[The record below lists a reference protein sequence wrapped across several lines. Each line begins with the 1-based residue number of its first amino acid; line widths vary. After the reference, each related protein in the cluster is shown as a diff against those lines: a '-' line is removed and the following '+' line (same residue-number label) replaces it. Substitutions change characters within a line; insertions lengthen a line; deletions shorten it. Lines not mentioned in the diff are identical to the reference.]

1 MKEDLSLP
9 KKFEDYVDTR
19 KQGFIRALEYKK
31 NGGKIAGCLCTYTP
45 QEILDAGGI
54 GSVGLCGTSNE
65 TISDAEK
72 VLPKNLCPLI
82 KSTYGFAMTEKCP
95 YTYFSDIIIGET
107 TCDGKKKMYE
117 LLGEIKD
124 VHVMHLPQGKD
135 RPYVHDNWYQ
145 ECQYLKE
152 ILEKKFDIEIKEE
165 NLREAARKRN
175 ELRKLYVEM
184 YQLQKNVP
192 PVMKGTD
199 IMIAMQ
205 KGTFALDVDTQINNI
220 KELLKEAKEN
230 YYEKGERPVSKKD
243 KRILLTGCPSGGLI
257 DKVGIV
263 IEQNGGVIVC
273 KDDCAGERTNTQ
285 MIDENAEDIMRAIS
299 DRYMEI
305 NCSVFTPNDA
315 RIENTLNMVE
325 EYKVD
330 GVIEIVLQAC
340 HTFNVESTKVERAVE
355 NMGVPYMK
363 LETDYS
369 KADSGQVETRIA
381 AFIEM
386 L

>member
-1 MKEDLSLP
+1 MTEMNLP
-9 KKFEDYVDTR
+9 KKFEEFIDTR
-19 KQGFIRALEYKK
+19 KQGFIRAMEYKK

-54 GSVGLCGTSNE
+54 GNVGLCGTSNE
-65 TISDAEK
+65 TIPDAEK

-124 VHVMHLPQGKD
+124 VHIMHLPQGKE
-135 RPYVHDNWYQ
+135 RPYIYDNWYQ
-145 ECQYLKE
+145 ECVYLKE
-152 ILEKKFDIEIKEE
+152 VLEKKFDIEITDEK
-165 NLREAARKRN
+165 LREAAKKRN
-175 ELRKLYVEM
+175 ELRKLYVEL
-184 YQLQKNVP
+184 YQLQQNVP

-205 KGTFALDVDTQINNI
+205 KGTFALDVDTQIENI
-220 KELLKEAKEN
+220 KALIKESKEN
-230 YYEKGERPVSKKD
+230 YFEKGERPVSKKE
-243 KRILLTGCPSGGLI
+243 KRILITGCPSGGLI
-257 DKVGIV
+257 EKVGIV
-263 IEQNGGVIVC
+263 IEENGGVIVC

-315 RIENTLNMVE
+315 RIENTLKMVE
-325 EYKVD
+325 DYKVD

-340 HTFNVESTKVERAVE
+340 HTFNVEAAKMERAVE
-355 NMGVPYMK
+355 DMGVPYMK

-369 KADSGQVETRIA
+369 TADSGQIETRIA

>member
-1 MKEDLSLP
+1 MKDLSLP
-9 KKFEDYVDTR
+9 KKFEEYVDIR
-19 KQGFIRALEYKK
+19 KQGFIRAMDYKK

-65 TISDAEK
+65 TIPDAEK

-135 RPYVHDNWYQ
+135 RPYIYDNWYQ
-145 ECQYLKE
+145 ECVYLKE
-152 ILEKKFDIEIKEE
+152 VLEKKFDIEITEE
-165 NLREAARKRN
+165 KLREAAKKRN

-205 KGTFALDVDTQINNI
+205 KGTFSLDVDTQIENI
-220 KELLKEAKEN
+220 KQLIKESKEN
-230 YYEKGERPVSKKD
+230 YFEKGERPVSKKE
-243 KRILLTGCPSGGLI
+243 KRILITGCPSGGLI
-257 DKVGIV
+257 EKVGIV
-263 IEQNGGVIVC
+263 IEENGGVIVC
-273 KDDCAGERTNTQ
+273 KDDCGGERTNTQ
-285 MIDENAEDIMRAIS
+285 MIDESADDIMRAIS

-330 GVIEIVLQAC
+330 GVIELVLQAC
-340 HTFNVESTKVERAVE
+340 HTFNVEAAKMERAVE
-355 NMGVPYMK
+355 DMGVPYMK

-369 KADSGQVETRIA
+369 KSDSGQIETRIA

>member
-1 MKEDLSLP
+1 MKDLSLP
-9 KKFEDYVDTR
+9 KKFEEYVDIR
-19 KQGFIRALEYKK
+19 KQGFIRAMDYKK

-65 TISDAEK
+65 TIPDAEK

-135 RPYVHDNWYQ
+135 RPYIYDNWYQ
-145 ECQYLKE
+145 ECVYLKE
-152 ILEKKFDIEIKEE
+152 VLEKKFDIEITEE
-165 NLREAARKRN
+165 KLREAAKKRN

-205 KGTFALDVDTQINNI
+205 KGTFSLDVDTQIENI
-220 KELLKEAKEN
+220 KQLIKESKGN
-230 YYEKGERPVSKKD
+230 YFEKGERPVSKKE
-243 KRILLTGCPSGGLI
+243 KRILITGCPSGGLI
-257 DKVGIV
+257 EKVGIV
-263 IEQNGGVIVC
+263 IEENGGVIVC
-273 KDDCAGERTNTQ
+273 KDDCGGERTNTQ
-285 MIDENAEDIMRAIS
+285 MIDENADDIMRAIS

-330 GVIEIVLQAC
+330 GVIELVLQAC
-340 HTFNVESTKVERAVE
+340 HTFNVEAAKMERAVE
-355 NMGVPYMK
+355 DMGVPYMK

-369 KADSGQVETRIA
+369 KSDSGQIETRIA

>member
-1 MKEDLSLP
+1 MKDLSLP
-9 KKFEDYVDTR
+9 KKFEEYVDIR
-19 KQGFIRALEYKK
+19 KQGFIRAMDYKK

-65 TISDAEK
+65 TIPDAEK

-135 RPYVHDNWYQ
+135 RPYIYDNWYQ
-145 ECQYLKE
+145 ECVYLKE
-152 ILEKKFDIEIKEE
+152 VLEKKFDIEITEE
-165 NLREAARKRN
+165 KLREAAKKRN

-205 KGTFALDVDTQINNI
+205 KGTFSLDVDTQIENI
-220 KELLKEAKEN
+220 KQLIKESKEN
-230 YYEKGERPVSKKD
+230 YFEKGERPVSKKE
-243 KRILLTGCPSGGLI
+243 KRILITGCPSGGLI
-257 DKVGIV
+257 EKVGIV
-263 IEQNGGVIVC
+263 IEENGGVIVC
-273 KDDCAGERTNTQ
+273 KDDCSGERTNTQ
-285 MIDENAEDIMRAIS
+285 MIDENADDIMRAIS

-330 GVIEIVLQAC
+330 GVIELVLQAC
-340 HTFNVESTKVERAVE
+340 HTFNVEAAKMERAVE
-355 NMGVPYMK
+355 DMGVPYMK

-369 KADSGQVETRIA
+369 KSDSGQIETRIA

>member
-1 MKEDLSLP
+1 MKDLSLP
-9 KKFEDYVDTR
+9 KKFEEYVDIR
-19 KQGFIRALEYKK
+19 KQGFIRAMDYKK

-65 TISDAEK
+65 TIPDAEK

-135 RPYVHDNWYQ
+135 RPYIYDNWYQ
-145 ECQYLKE
+145 ECVYLKE
-152 ILEKKFDIEIKEE
+152 VLEKKFDIEITEE
-165 NLREAARKRN
+165 KLREAAKKRN

-205 KGTFALDVDTQINNI
+205 KGTFSLDVDTQIENI
-220 KELLKEAKEN
+220 KQLIKESKEN
-230 YYEKGERPVSKKD
+230 YFEKGERPASKKE
-243 KRILLTGCPSGGLI
+243 KRILITGCPSGGLI
-257 DKVGIV
+257 EKVGIV
-263 IEQNGGVIVC
+263 IEENGGVIVC
-273 KDDCAGERTNTQ
+273 KDDCGGERTNTQ
-285 MIDENAEDIMRAIS
+285 MIDENADDIMRAIS

-330 GVIEIVLQAC
+330 GVIELVLQAC
-340 HTFNVESTKVERAVE
+340 HTFNVEAAKMERAVE
-355 NMGVPYMK
+355 DMGVPYMK

-369 KADSGQVETRIA
+369 KSDSGQIETRIA

>member
-1 MKEDLSLP
+1 MKDLSLP
-9 KKFEDYVDTR
+9 KKFEEYVDIR
-19 KQGFIRALEYKK
+19 KQGFIRAMDYKK

-65 TISDAEK
+65 TIPDAEK

-135 RPYVHDNWYQ
+135 RPYIYDNWYQ
-145 ECQYLKE
+145 ECVYLKE
-152 ILEKKFDIEIKEE
+152 VLEKKFDIEITEE
-165 NLREAARKRN
+165 KLREAAKKRN

-192 PVMKGTD
+192 PAMKGTD

-205 KGTFALDVDTQINNI
+205 KGTFSLDVDTQIENI
-220 KELLKEAKEN
+220 KQLIKESKGN
-230 YYEKGERPVSKKD
+230 YFEKGERPVSKKE
-243 KRILLTGCPSGGLI
+243 KRILITGCPSGGLI
-257 DKVGIV
+257 EKVGIV
-263 IEQNGGVIVC
+263 IEENGGVIVC
-273 KDDCAGERTNTQ
+273 KDDCGGERTNTQ
-285 MIDENAEDIMRAIS
+285 MIDENADDIMRAIS

-330 GVIEIVLQAC
+330 GVIELVLQAC
-340 HTFNVESTKVERAVE
+340 HTFNVEAAKMERAVE
-355 NMGVPYMK
+355 DMGVPYMK

-369 KADSGQVETRIA
+369 KSDSGQIETRIA

>member
-1 MKEDLSLP
+1 MKDLSLP
-9 KKFEDYVDTR
+9 KKFEEYVDIR
-19 KQGFIRALEYKK
+19 KQGFIRAMDYKK

-65 TISDAEK
+65 TIPDAEK

-135 RPYVHDNWYQ
+135 RPYIYDNWYQ
-145 ECQYLKE
+145 ECVYLKE
-152 ILEKKFDIEIKEE
+152 VLEKKFDIEITEE
-165 NLREAARKRN
+165 KLREAAKKRN

-205 KGTFALDVDTQINNI
+205 KGTFSLDVDTQIENI
-220 KELLKEAKEN
+220 KQLIKESKEN
-230 YYEKGERPVSKKD
+230 YFEKGERPVSKKE
-243 KRILLTGCPSGGLI
+243 KRILITGCPSGGLI
-257 DKVGIV
+257 EKVGIV
-263 IEQNGGVIVC
+263 IEENGGVIVC
-273 KDDCAGERTNTQ
+273 KDDCGGERTNTQ
-285 MIDENAEDIMRAIS
+285 MIDENADDIMRAIS

-330 GVIEIVLQAC
+330 GVIELVLQAC
-340 HTFNVESTKVERAVE
+340 HTFNVEAAKMERAVE
-355 NMGVPYMK
+355 DMGVPYMK

-369 KADSGQVETRIA
+369 KSDSGQIETRIA

>member
-1 MKEDLSLP
+1 MKDLSLP
-9 KKFEDYVDTR
+9 KKFEEYVDIR
-19 KQGFIRALEYKK
+19 KQGFIRAMDYKK

-65 TISDAEK
+65 TIPDAEK

-135 RPYVHDNWYQ
+135 RPYIYDNWYQ
-145 ECQYLKE
+145 ECVYLKE
-152 ILEKKFDIEIKEE
+152 VLEKKFDIEITEE
-165 NLREAARKRN
+165 KLREAAKKRN
-175 ELRKLYVEM
+175 ELRELYVEM

-205 KGTFALDVDTQINNI
+205 KGTFSLDVDTQIENI
-220 KELLKEAKEN
+220 KQLIKESKGN
-230 YYEKGERPVSKKD
+230 YFEKGERPVSKKE
-243 KRILLTGCPSGGLI
+243 KRILITGCPSGGLI
-257 DKVGIV
+257 EKVGIV
-263 IEQNGGVIVC
+263 IEENGGVIVC
-273 KDDCAGERTNTQ
+273 KDDCGGERTNTQ
-285 MIDENAEDIMRAIS
+285 MIDENADDIMRAIS

-315 RIENTLNMVE
+315 RIENTLNMIE

-330 GVIEIVLQAC
+330 GVIELVLQAC
-340 HTFNVESTKVERAVE
+340 HTFNVEAAKMERAVE
-355 NMGVPYMK
+355 DMGVPYMK

-369 KADSGQVETRIA
+369 KSDSGQIETRIA

>member
-1 MKEDLSLP
+1 MKDLSLP
-9 KKFEDYVDTR
+9 KKFEEYVDIR
-19 KQGFIRALEYKK
+19 KQGFIRAMDYKK

-65 TISDAEK
+65 TIPDAEK

-135 RPYVHDNWYQ
+135 RPYIYDNWYQ
-145 ECQYLKE
+145 ECVYLKE
-152 ILEKKFDIEIKEE
+152 VLEKKFDIEITEE
-165 NLREAARKRN
+165 KLREAAKKRN

-205 KGTFALDVDTQINNI
+205 KGTFSLDVDTQIENI
-220 KELLKEAKEN
+220 KQLIKESKEN
-230 YYEKGERPVSKKD
+230 YFEKGERPVSKKE
-243 KRILLTGCPSGGLI
+243 KRILITGCPSGGLI
-257 DKVGIV
+257 EKVGIV
-263 IEQNGGVIVC
+263 IEENGGVIVC
-273 KDDCAGERTNTQ
+273 KDDCGGERTNTQ
-285 MIDENAEDIMRAIS
+285 MIDENVDDIMRAIS

-330 GVIEIVLQAC
+330 GVIELVLQAC
-340 HTFNVESTKVERAVE
+340 HTFNVEAAKMERAVE
-355 NMGVPYMK
+355 DMGVPYMK

-369 KADSGQVETRIA
+369 KSDSGQIETRIA

>member
-1 MKEDLSLP
+1 MKDLSLP
-9 KKFEDYVDTR
+9 KKFEEYVDIR
-19 KQGFIRALEYKK
+19 KQGFIRAMDYKK

-65 TISDAEK
+65 TIPDAEK

-135 RPYVHDNWYQ
+135 RPYIYDNWYQ
-145 ECQYLKE
+145 ECVYLKE
-152 ILEKKFDIEIKEE
+152 VLEKKFDIEITEE
-165 NLREAARKRN
+165 KLREAAKKRN
-175 ELRKLYVEM
+175 ELRELYIEM

-205 KGTFALDVDTQINNI
+205 KGTFSLDVDTQIENI
-220 KELLKEAKEN
+220 KQLIKESKEN
-230 YYEKGERPVSKKD
+230 YFEKGERPVSKKE
-243 KRILLTGCPSGGLI
+243 KRILITGCPSGGLI
-257 DKVGIV
+257 EKVGIV
-263 IEQNGGVIVC
+263 IEENGGVIVC
-273 KDDCAGERTNTQ
+273 KDDCGGERTNTQ
-285 MIDENAEDIMRAIS
+285 MIDENADDIMRAIS

-330 GVIEIVLQAC
+330 GVIELVLQAC
-340 HTFNVESTKVERAVE
+340 HTFNVEAAKMERAVE
-355 NMGVPYMK
+355 DMGVPYMK

-369 KADSGQVETRIA
+369 KSDSGQIETRIA

>member
-1 MKEDLSLP
+1 MKDLSLP
-9 KKFEDYVDTR
+9 KKFEEYVDIR
-19 KQGFIRALEYKK
+19 KQGFIRAMDYKK

-65 TISDAEK
+65 TIPDAEK

-135 RPYVHDNWYQ
+135 RPYIYDNWYQ
-145 ECQYLKE
+145 ECVYLKE
-152 ILEKKFDIEIKEE
+152 VLEKKFDIEITEE
-165 NLREAARKRN
+165 KLREAAKKRN
-175 ELRKLYVEM
+175 ELRELYVEM

-205 KGTFALDVDTQINNI
+205 KGTFSLDVDTQIENI
-220 KELLKEAKEN
+220 KQLIKESKEN
-230 YYEKGERPVSKKD
+230 YFEKGERPVSKKE
-243 KRILLTGCPSGGLI
+243 KRILITGCPSGGLI
-257 DKVGIV
+257 EKVGIV
-263 IEQNGGVIVC
+263 IEENGGVIVC
-273 KDDCAGERTNTQ
+273 KDDCGGERTNTQ
-285 MIDENAEDIMRAIS
+285 MIDENADDIMRAIS

-315 RIENTLNMVE
+315 RIENTLNMIE

-330 GVIEIVLQAC
+330 GVIELVLQAC
-340 HTFNVESTKVERAVE
+340 HTFNVEAAKMERAVE
-355 NMGVPYMK
+355 DMGVPYMK

-369 KADSGQVETRIA
+369 KSDSGQIETRIA

>member
-1 MKEDLSLP
+1 MKDLSLP
-9 KKFEDYVDTR
+9 KKFEEYVDIR
-19 KQGFIRALEYKK
+19 KQGFIRAMDYKK

-65 TISDAEK
+65 TIPDAEK

-135 RPYVHDNWYQ
+135 RPYIYDNWYQ
-145 ECQYLKE
+145 ECVYLKE
-152 ILEKKFDIEIKEE
+152 VLEKKFDIEITEE
-165 NLREAARKRN
+165 KLREAAKKRN
-175 ELRKLYVEM
+175 ELRELYVEM

-205 KGTFALDVDTQINNI
+205 KGTFSLDVDTQIENI
-220 KELLKEAKEN
+220 KQLIKESKEN
-230 YYEKGERPVSKKD
+230 YFEKGERPVSKKE
-243 KRILLTGCPSGGLI
+243 KRILITGCPSGGLI
-257 DKVGIV
+257 EKVGIV
-263 IEQNGGVIVC
+263 IEENGGVIVC
-273 KDDCAGERTNTQ
+273 KDDCGGERTNTQ
-285 MIDENAEDIMRAIS
+285 MIDENADDIMRAIS

-330 GVIEIVLQAC
+330 GVIELVLQAC
-340 HTFNVESTKVERAVE
+340 HTFNVEAAKMERAVE
-355 NMGVPYMK
+355 DMGVPYMK

-369 KADSGQVETRIA
+369 KSDSGQIETRIA